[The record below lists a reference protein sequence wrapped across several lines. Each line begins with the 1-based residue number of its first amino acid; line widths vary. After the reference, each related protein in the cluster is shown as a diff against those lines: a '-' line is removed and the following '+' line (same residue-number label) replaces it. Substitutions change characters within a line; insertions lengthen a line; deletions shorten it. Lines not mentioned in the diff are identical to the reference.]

1 MPKLV
6 RINIP
11 AEMRESGEHITATA
25 DGYVARLYVGNYQH
39 KFLLQVS
46 PHTGR
51 VTSLT
56 HYASGYRVGDLRD
69 ARIRAMYGRKDGG
82 TIDDRTAAKLLINNV
97 VSRIGADKANMT
109 LNGAPVINR

>member
-11 AEMRESGEHITATA
+11 AEMRETGAQVIATA
-25 DGYVARLYVGNYQH
+25 EGYVARLYVGNYQH

-56 HYASGYRVGDLRD
+56 HYASGYRFGDLRD
-69 ARIRAMYGRKDGG
+69 AKMRGALKGKSL
-82 TIDDRTAAKLLINNV
+82 DDRDAARELIANV